1 MRPDLKPLNV
11 DTVWGERSRKLEIVG
26 PQKSPTCIWHL
37 NRNNCSSFTA
47 FIPNIIS
54 YNSYSYSFTCQ
65 PFFTAR
71 SATGMHPGSPVNHL
85 LSLNVLAHKCLALS
99 LWKISHNQPV
109 AHISTCCFTGS
120 NNFNDLQ
127 SKNFKQII
135 EVTLTFENFH

>member
-1 MRPDLKPLNV
+1 MQTQFEEIGAENWKQWGHKKAPLASDV
-11 DTVWGERSRKLEIVG
+11 SFKI
-26 PQKSPTCIWHL
+26 HL
-37 NRNNCSSFTA
+37 NRNNCSSFTT

-127 SKNFKQII
+127 SKHFKQII